1 MMVAL
6 MTVYIALLFALVW
19 IGAIRFNTFWK
30 ISPLIVLLLL
40 NLGLFIP
47 MSWGAPQGKAL
58 VYRNA
63 VSIVPDVAGE
73 VTEVPIT
80 ANTPLKAGDVLFRI
94 DHTPYEA
101 QVKTLEAQLKLSSKR
116 LDQMTQL
123 FERDAGRGFDVEQR
137 QSEVDQ
143 LKGQLQGAQ
152 WNLDKTVVRA
162 PADGYVTNVG
172 LRKGARVANLPLS
185 PVMAFIDTSDTRIV
199 VEINQIDARY
209 IAPGQ
214 EVEIAFKFAP
224 GQVFTGKVESILQ
237 AVATGQ
243 ATVSGTAVLPKT
255 IETVPFV
262 VRVKLDDD
270 EFAGKLPA
278 GATGTAAIFTDHVK
292 VSHVIRRVLLRQLAI
307 LDYINPF

>member
-1 MMVAL
+1 M
-6 MTVYIALLFALVW
+6 
-19 IGAIRFNTFWK
+19 
-30 ISPLIVLLLL
+30 
-40 NLGLFIP
+40 
-47 MSWGAPQGKAL
+47 
-58 VYRNA
+58 
-63 VSIVPDVAGE
+63 
-73 VTEVPIT
+73 
-80 ANTPLKAGDVLFRI
+80 
-94 DHTPYEA
+94 
-101 QVKTLEAQLKLSSKR
+101 KTLEAQLKLSSKR

-185 PVMAFIDTSDTRIV
+185 PVMAFIDTSDTRVV

-214 EVEIAFKFAP
+214 EVEIAFKFVP